1 MRVRAE
7 WLEQLRPLSDDEL
20 KREEEA
26 FEILCLYPLVELQET
41 LIFEYLLRSAATT
54 DPLFSIIKPL
64 EKVKVIR
71 LVLDNQATTCHIVVG
86 MVLGLMRPEELGFF
100 DRHSNKFSKR
110 ILKRVVER
118 MREKVY
124 LLG

>member
-7 WLEQLRPLSDDEL
+7 WLEQLRPLSDEEL
-20 KREEEA
+20 RREEEA
-26 FEILCLYPLVELQET
+26 FESLCLYPLVELQET
-41 LIFEYLLRSAATT
+41 LIFEYLLRSAAAT

-71 LVLDNQATTCHIVVG
+71 KLLDNQATTRYIVVG

-100 DRHSNKFSKR
+100 DRNANKFSKS

-118 MREKVY
+118 MRGNVY